1 MTTTKKTTQKTT
13 TKSQVVTAKKPV
25 APAVI
30 PNLPRN
36 PFLFEVLDLVS
47 KQKSNAKKVEVLVK
61 YAEPCLKAIL
71 IWNFDE
77 SIISMLPEGPV
88 PYSAFEDQTIHSG
101 NLSTKI
107 TEEVRKMHETGSFS
121 LGSSDKQGH
130 TTIRKEYKNFYH
142 FIKGGNDGLNNIRR
156 ESMFINLLQGL
167 HPLEAEIIC
176 LVKDKK
182 LADKYKI
189 TKELVSESY
198 PDIHWGGRS

>member
-25 APAVI
+25 APAII

-189 TKELVSESY
+189 TKEIVSEAY